1 GDVQTEEPDHHKIGY
16 EYTQYVAKQSVEH
29 HVQVTRHAGVEY
41 LAARVRVNESANDAL
56 YEDVGVVQRIE
67 RNADRGGRPARVL
80 AGLVGAAAPRG
91 IELLAAAGDEPHP
104 DADDVVA
111 ALLEDGGRDR

>member
-1 GDVQTEEPDHHKIGY
+1 MPGRQAIRTEFPHD
-16 EYTQYVAKQSVEH
+16 VAKQSVEL
-29 HVQVTRHAGVEY
+29 HVLVTRHAGVGC
-41 LAARVRVNESANDAL
+41 LATRVRVNESANDAL
-56 YEDVGVVQRIE
+56 SEDVGVVQRIE